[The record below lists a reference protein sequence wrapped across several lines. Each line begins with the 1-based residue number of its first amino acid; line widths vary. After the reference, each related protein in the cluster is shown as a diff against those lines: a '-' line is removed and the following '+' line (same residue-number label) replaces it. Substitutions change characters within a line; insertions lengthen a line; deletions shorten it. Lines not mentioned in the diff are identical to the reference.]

1 MSQKTINN
9 GNGSEAQPVRQAGW
23 GKIQIYTGNGKG
35 KTTAALGTAL
45 RALAQGK
52 KVVFVY
58 FDKGGEHYSEE
69 AILKKLEVEHYRT
82 GLDRIDPETGKFRFG
97 VTPEDIA
104 EGEKGLVKAKELLER
119 GDLDV
124 LVLDE
129 VCISTHLGI
138 LKEENVLELLKSKP
152 QKLELILTGRDAP
165 QSFEELADLVTQMDI
180 KKHYFY
186 GGASAREGLD
196 Y

>member
-1 MSQKTINN
+1 MSEKTINA
-9 GNGSEAQPVRQAGW
+9 GNGAEAW

-35 KTTAALGTAL
+35 KTTSALGTAL
-45 RALAQGK
+45 RAHAQGK
-52 KVVFVY
+52 KVAFVY
-58 FDKGGEHYSEE
+58 FDKGGTHYSEE
-69 AILKKLEVEHYRT
+69 ALLKQLEIEHYRT

-97 VTPEDIA
+97 VTPEDKA
-104 EGEKGLVKAKELLER
+104 EGEKGLQKANELIER

-129 VCISTHLGI
+129 ICVSTSLGI
-138 LKEENVLELLKSKP
+138 LEEEAVVEMIKKKP

-165 QSFEELADLVTQMDI
+165 NSFEELADLVSEIMI

-186 GGASAREGLD
+186 GGAPAREGLD